1 MRILI
6 VLMLLGLF
14 GCNAPPIDGGRDIA
28 ISYQADFYTCGEPP
42 NDVLFT
48 CQVGTGPPRQDCT
61 ANGSG
66 TTTTAPILC

>member
-6 VLMLLGLF
+6 ALLLLGLIA
-14 GCNAPPIDGGRDIA
+14 CNGPAPDREIA

-42 NDVLFT
+42 NDVLFV